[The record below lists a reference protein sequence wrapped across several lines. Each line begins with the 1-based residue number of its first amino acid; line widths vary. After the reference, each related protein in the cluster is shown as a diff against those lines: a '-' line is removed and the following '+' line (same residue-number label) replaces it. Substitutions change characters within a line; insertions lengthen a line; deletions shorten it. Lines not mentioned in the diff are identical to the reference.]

1 MVRIFFFYVQLIYC
15 IKKTRQINFTYSKTR
30 EINLS
35 HIFFRNKNW
44 DEWVPEARM
53 LKYTELNL
61 EKKRD
66 LVKAHE
72 ANVRAKKN
80 AIKWKADNPSATS
93 ATTSPTS
100 SGDGPSK
107 DAKQAKFDEV
117 RFFT

>member
-1 MVRIFFFYVQLIYC
+1 MKSIYP
-15 IKKTRQINFTYSKTR
+15 KS
-30 EINLS
+30 
-35 HIFFRNKNW
+35 FFRNKNW

>member
-1 MVRIFFFYVQLIYC
+1 
-15 IKKTRQINFTYSKTR
+15 
-30 EINLS
+30 
-35 HIFFRNKNW
+35 
-44 DEWVPEARM
+44 M

-117 RFFT
+117 RFFLRETRFQIGNYFLREIRC